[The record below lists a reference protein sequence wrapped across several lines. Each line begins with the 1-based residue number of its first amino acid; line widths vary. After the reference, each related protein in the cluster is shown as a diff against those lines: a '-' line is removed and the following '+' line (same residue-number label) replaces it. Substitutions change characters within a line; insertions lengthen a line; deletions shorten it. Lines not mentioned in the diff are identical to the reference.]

1 MTDQTAPRRPRRGTA
16 AIIGVLVLVIA
27 AVVVIAVLTAGR
39 AATPA
44 ATPSASGDPASS
56 APAPVT
62 SEPVASTFPSPTQK
76 PKPKPS
82 SRPTPAVTASTPQP
96 TKTAT
101 ISSPAPIVKA
111 LTAEVTKMEAVQ
123 GKATGPGE
131 IAGPSVRFTITITNS
146 TGKKVDLSSTVVNAY
161 AGADSAPA
169 IPLQGPGGK
178 SFPSSVAAGGSATGV
193 FVFNIA
199 KADRGHVEVTV
210 DTSVRNPVVAFK
222 GAAPR

>member
-16 AIIGVLVLVIA
+16 AIVGALVLVIA

-39 AATPA
+39 AA
-44 ATPSASGDPASS
+44 SPASTAS
-56 APAPVT
+56 TSPGPSSAAPAT
-62 SEPVASTFPSPTQK
+62 SSAAASPTPTSTPKKSAK
-76 PKPKPS
+76 PKP
-82 SRPTPAVTASTPQP
+82 AITASTPQP

-101 ISSPAPIVKA
+101 ISSAAPIVKE

-131 IAGPSVRFTITITNS
+131 IAGPSVRFTITIKNS
-146 TGKKVDLSSTVVNAY
+146 TAKKVDLSSTVVNAY
-161 AGADSAPA
+161 AGSDSAPA

-178 SFPSSVAAGGSATGV
+178 PFPSSVAAGSSATGV
-193 FVFNIA
+193 FVFNIPR
-199 KADRGHVEVTV
+199 ADRGHVEVTV

>member
-1 MTDQTAPRRPRRGTA
+1 MTDQTDRRRSRRGTA
-16 AIIGVLVLVIA
+16 LIIAVLVIVIA
-27 AVVVIAVLTAGR
+27 AVVAIALLTAARPAPSSTPSSGV
-39 AATPA
+39 ASPSSTPPSPPVTASTFPTPA
-44 ATPSASGDPASS
+44 ATH
-56 APAPVT
+56 
-62 SEPVASTFPSPTQK
+62 
-76 PKPKPS
+76 S
-82 SRPTPAVTASTPQP
+82 SRPKPAVTASTPQP

-101 ISSPAPIVKA
+101 ISSPAPIVKE
-111 LTAEVTKMEAVQ
+111 LTAAVTQMEAVQ

-131 IAGPSVRFTITITNS
+131 IAGPSVRFTITIKNS
-146 TGKKVDLSSTVVNAY
+146 TSKKVDLSSTVVNAY

-178 SFPSSVAAGGSATGV
+178 PFPSSVAAGSSATGV

-199 KADRGHVEVTV
+199 KADRSRVEVTV